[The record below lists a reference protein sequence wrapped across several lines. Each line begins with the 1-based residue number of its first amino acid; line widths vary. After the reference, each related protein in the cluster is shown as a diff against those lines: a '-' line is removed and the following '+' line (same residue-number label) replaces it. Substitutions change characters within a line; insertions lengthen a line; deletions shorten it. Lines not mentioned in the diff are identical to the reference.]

1 MEDYEW
7 LLLYSPRN
15 SKTMK
20 RIIFDFWGNEDKSIQ
35 WGQINEKMWNK
46 FTRITQEEIKEIELK
61 LENLP
66 SKKSNLAVLDEK
78 ILSLLE
84 NPRQFWESINTKQK
98 RRLQDVLFPDGLH
111 YSPKTTEY
119 RTSNIHLLLEITGC
133 FIDTWTS
140 EKNKTRRQNVFGSR
154 VVDILEKRSKVNRM
168 DEPNQIEW
176 IITGWYLPLAWIFCS
191 EYSEQT
197 FGITCNSS
205 IPMFSVSSR
214 RHQIKN

>member
-1 MEDYEW
+1 
-7 LLLYSPRN
+7 
-15 SKTMK
+15 
-20 RIIFDFWGNEDKSIQ
+20 
-35 WGQINEKMWNK
+35 MWK
-46 FTRITQEEIKEIELK
+46 KHKRITQEEIKEIELK

-66 SKKSNLAVLDEK
+66 SKKSNLAILDEK

-133 FIDTWTS
+133 FIDTWNS

-154 VVDILEKRSKVNRM
+154 VVDILEKRSKLKQA
-168 DEPNQIEW
+168 DKPNQIER
-176 IITGWYLPLAWIFCS
+176 IIG
-191 EYSEQT
+191 
-197 FGITCNSS
+197 
-205 IPMFSVSSR
+205 R
-214 RHQIKN
+214 

>member
-1 MEDYEW
+1 MRSLVNYSTDFKLSPKLIPILKEQVRLVLEDSLKSFEGKRKD
-7 LLLYSPRN
+7 LLSQITQ
-15 SKTMK
+15 KE
-20 RIIFDFWGNEDKSIQ
+20 NELENLDRRFAVGHIK
-35 WGQINEKMWNK
+35 EKMWK
-46 FTRITQEEIKEIELK
+46 KYTRITQEEIKEIELK

-66 SKKSNLAVLDEK
+66 SKKSNLAILDEK

-154 VVDILEKRSKVNRM
+154 VVAEAGLE
-168 DEPNQIEW
+168 P
-176 IITGWYLPLAWIFCS
+176 T
-191 EYSEQT
+191 T
-197 FGITCNSS
+197 FGL
-205 IPMFSVSSR
+205 
-214 RHQIKN
+214 